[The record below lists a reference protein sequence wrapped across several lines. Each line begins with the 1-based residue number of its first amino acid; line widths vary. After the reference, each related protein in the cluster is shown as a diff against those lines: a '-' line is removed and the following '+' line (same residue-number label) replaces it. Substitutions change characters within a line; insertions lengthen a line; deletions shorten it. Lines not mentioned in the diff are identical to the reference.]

1 MISYVILYSCI
12 AVLTMLISRSYAGGP
27 CGRCRTGDRWSC
39 PHATRWL
46 TTILVGVAW
55 FTVLVFTVMIIGRAI
70 VRKFRRFERSK

>member
-1 MISYVILYSCI
+1 
-12 AVLTMLISRSYAGGP
+12 
-27 CGRCRTGDRWSC
+27 
-39 PHATRWL
+39 L